1 MKVYSHLSKEELVQR
16 LRLVEQV
23 AKTGFWNYNV
33 NENVLRWDDQMFD
46 IYEVDRD
53 KFKGEFSD
61 WENCVHKD
69 DIKDAT
75 QSFQQSVASNGE
87 FEYLFRINTPSGIK
101 YIKAVAMG
109 ERDDSGEI
117 IEMFGVN
124 MDFTAEYQRER
135 DTRKAAEL
143 YQVLIDQNPNAT
155 AMVDTNMVYLAASQK
170 WLSDY
175 NIQDQEIIG
184 RSHYEVF
191 PEIPNHW
198 KDIHQ
203 ECMKGVGQKNDRD
216 KFVRADG
223 TVQYIRWNIQPWL
236 KANGDVG
243 GLIMFTEDITQQV
256 VNEEKSAE
264 MAGFFSEA
272 KKIAR
277 IGTWEVDLQTGLSSW
292 DEVVA
297 DIYKTPIGWYP
308 PTPEEGIKF
317 YKEGKSRES
326 ILEAFGN
333 LVETGESY
341 DLELQLTTA
350 EGNDIWVRSIGYP
363 VYDDTGKMIKATG
376 LFQDINE
383 RKLIELEKDSHLGQL
398 KVMAERLSAQNQSLL
413 DFAHISSHN
422 LRSPVGNLISLSQLY
437 NDFADEEKPDVF
449 NKITQEIT
457 RLSSTLDDLIEALVI
472 RESLGKFD
480 DKVEFE
486 EVVEKISQSLSQ
498 QINDSDFTLTTDFT
512 ACKGIL
518 SNRTYMDSIFL
529 NLVTN
534 ALKYRKKKK
543 PSLHISVKIED
554 RSVALT
560 FKDNG
565 IGIDLSK
572 YNNKLFGLYNTFHR
586 GYDSR
591 GVGLFMVK
599 THVESLGGKIKV
611 KSKIDKGTTFII
623 HLPADTL

>member
-1 MKVYSHLSKEELVQR
+1 MQR

-23 AKTGFWNYNV
+23 AKTGFWEYNV
-33 NENVLRWDDQMFD
+33 NDNVLRWDDQMFD
-46 IYEVDRD
+46 IYDVERQN
-53 KFKGEFSD
+53 FKGEFSD

-69 DIKDAT
+69 DIEDTTK
-75 QSFQQSVASNGE
+75 SFLQSVASNGE
-87 FEYLFRINTPSGIK
+87 FEYLFRINTQSGIK

-109 ERDDSGEI
+109 TRNAAGEI
-117 IEMFGVN
+117 VEMFGVN
-124 MDFTAEYQRER
+124 MDFTAEYQREKES
-135 DTRKAAEL
+135 RKAAEL

-175 NIQDQEIIG
+175 KIEDKEVIG

-191 PEIPNHW
+191 PEIPDHW
-198 KDIHQ
+198 KAIHQ

-216 KFVRADG
+216 KFVREDG
-223 TVQYIRWNIQPWL
+223 SVQYIRWNIQPWR
-236 KANGDVG
+236 KTNGDVG
-243 GLIMFTEDITQQV
+243 GLIMFTEDITRQV

-277 IGTWEVDLQTGLSSW
+277 IGTWEVDLHTGLSSW

-297 DIYKTPIGWYP
+297 DIYKTPVGWYP

-317 YKEGKSRES
+317 YKEGDSRES
-326 ILEAFGN
+326 ILEAFSK
-333 LVETGESY
+333 LVETGKGY
-341 DLELQLTTA
+341 DLELQLTNA
-350 EGNDIWVRSIGYP
+350 EGNDVWVRSIGYP
-363 VYDDTGKMIKATG
+363 VYDDTGKMIKASG

-383 RKLIELEKDSHLGQL
+383 RKLIELEKDAHLGQL

-437 NDFADEEKPDVF
+437 NDFEEEEKPDVF
-449 NKITQEIT
+449 DKITQEIK
-457 RLSSTLDDLIEALVI
+457 RLSLTLDDLIEALVI

-480 DKVEFE
+480 DQVDFKEI
-486 EVVEKISQSLSQ
+486 VEKISQSLSQ
-498 QINDSDFTLTTDFT
+498 QINEADFTISTDFT
-512 ACKGIL
+512 ECSGIL
-518 SNRTYMDSIFL
+518 SNKTYMDSIFL
-529 NLVTN
+529 NLITN
-534 ALKYRKKKK
+534 ALKYRREKK
-543 PSLHISVKIED
+543 PSVHISVKKETGG
-554 RSVALT
+554 VALT

-572 YNNKLFGLYNTFHR
+572 YNDKLFGLYNTFHR

-611 KSKIDKGTTFII
+611 NSKIDKGTTFII